1 MSRFHGDG
9 VVETK
14 EHTIQKCSLCCLSPI
29 RLGHPIFLVGIK
41 HTHDLLGCVSED
53 RDYGDRG
60 NGKTTENVGTG
71 SVFIT
76 TDKTSV
82 SVSL

>member
-1 MSRFHGDG
+1 M
-9 VVETK
+9 
-14 EHTIQKCSLCCLSPI
+14 
-29 RLGHPIFLVGIK
+29 GIK

-82 SVSL
+82 SVSLGETKT